1 MFKSATRVSL
11 LLLIVSL
18 IALNVYSL
26 INYPDTVFKDVFA
39 VLNTTVV
46 AVTSF
51 FFGKSSSDG
60 VKPPVENVEKDK
72 ASEKSSI
79 DISSI

>member
-51 FFGKSSSDG
+51 FFGKSSNEG
-60 VKPPVENVEKDK
+60 AKPVGENVEK
-72 ASEKSSI
+72 EKSAI
-79 DISSI
+79 DIASV

>member
-1 MFKSATRVSL
+1 METFKSATRVSL
-11 LLLIVSL
+11 LMLIVSL
-18 IALNVYSL
+18 VALNVYSL

-51 FFGKSSSDG
+51 FFGKSSNESG
-60 VKPPVENVEKDK
+60 KPVVENVEK
-72 ASEKSSI
+72 EKSTI
-79 DISSI
+79 DIASV